1 MMKTRTTISPCP
13 AVVRMAKTTTT
24 RNQTQPRTSSLIFQ
38 LCSTTRTKAF
48 ATNLKRVPSGKKRT
62 SLPSTKGDFE
72 SGKIV
77 REREKATNALS
88 KKPQVAK
95 KAQLVLVQT
104 GSSRRPKSADA
115 LSSPRL
121 PHEVTSSTKKVT
133 LSTKT
138 GNVRRIRKVSLF
150 GFIRGWRSSLAS
162 RRTATRKG
170 KKRALPPR
178 ANEKAPRSRGQR
190 RKMRFYVPSSTSLA
204 RIGHSWPTRLALR
217 RA

>member
-1 MMKTRTTISPCP
+1 MKTRTTISPCP

-48 ATNLKRVPSGKKRT
+48 ATSLKRVPSGKKRT
-62 SLPSTKGDFE
+62 SLPSTNGDF
-72 SGKIV
+72 
-77 REREKATNALS
+77 EKATNALS

-104 GSSRRPKSADA
+104 GSSRHPKSADA

-133 LSTKT
+133 SSTKT